1 MKHGS
6 IQFGILAKIRG
17 VCYNLPAMKR
27 KRSFKDYLIIFLTFV
42 KLGLFSIGGGTTM
55 LTLLEG
61 ELVEKRKWINNDE
74 LMEMTAISESTPGP
88 IAINLATYLGYKRLG
103 FFGALLATL
112 GVVIPP
118 FIIMFVISLF
128 FQNLLEYQAV
138 QYAFIGV
145 KCGVVFL
152 LCKVSIT
159 LIKGNKKDWIA
170 LLIIL
175 IVTSLM
181 VTFTIL
187 AIKFSAIYFILIGAV
202 IGLLI
207 YGLIPFKKKE
217 EQK

>member
-1 MKHGS
+1 
-6 IQFGILAKIRG
+6 
-17 VCYNLPAMKR
+17 MKR
-27 KRSFKDYLIIFLTFV
+27 KHSFKDYLIIFLTFV

-181 VTFTIL
+181 VAFTIL
-187 AIKFSAIYFILIGAV
+187 AINFSAIYFILIGAV

-217 EQK
+217 KQK